1 MELLELDAENM
12 AIAGDQ
18 VMTDVLGGNRM
29 KMFTILTKP
38 LDKKDIFITRVK
50 RPLEN
55 MIIKSYLRKIEK
67 ESER

>member
-1 MELLELDAENM
+1 
-12 AIAGDQ
+12 
-18 VMTDVLGGNRM
+18 M

-38 LDKKDIFITRVK
+38 LGKKDIFITRVK

-55 MIIKSYLRKIEK
+55 LIIKRYLQKVKK

>member
-38 LDKKDIFITRVK
+38 LNKKDIFITRVK